1 MGNSPTLRQV
11 NCYLEN
17 PVNTVK
23 PGKLRTQID
32 YIALK
37 RLAFDEQMSS
47 EEIKEKFFDASHANG
62 FPSEYELHLVQA
74 TEDKKLIYE
83 RILMSDERVL
93 YGLGSK
99 QKKGAAPLVTQFLMV
114 RKPTEVVQTSPAI
127 RDSYLSEDVMKNLAF
142 LKKKDFAEEL
152 CEAAF
157 AGNDGYMNKEAFM
170 KVGLE
175 HEWIRDFFSLQ
186 AIFKR
191 NKFIRVTQF

>member
-1 MGNSPTLRQV
+1 MSGTPTLRQV

-17 PVNTVK
+17 PATALK
-23 PGKLRTQID
+23 AGKLRTQID

-37 RLAFDEQMSS
+37 RLAFDEQMSA
-47 EEIKEKFFDASHANG
+47 EEMKEKFFEASHAVG

-93 YGLGSK
+93 YGLGAR
-99 QKKGAAPLVTQFLMV
+99 QKKGAAPLVTQFLLV
-114 RKPTEVVQTSPAI
+114 RKQTEVVAASVAF
-127 RDSYLSEDVMKNLAF
+127 RDSYVSEDVKKNLEL
-142 LKKKDFAEEL
+142 LKQKDFAEEL
-152 CEAAF
+152 CEVAF
-157 AGNDGYMNKEAFM
+157 AGNDGYMNKELFL